1 MFRCM
6 NWIAGSIL
14 LSLII
19 GSSAAA
25 EPLRL
30 GLSTWVGYGPLYIA
44 KEKAF
49 FKDEAVEVQLIKLGD
64 LEGEPLGVE
73 ALAADQVDAVMTTV
87 DTALKHWSEE
97 QRFRYLFAVDDSKGG
112 DGIVADLEIQDVIGL
127 KGRRIA
133 LEEGSVSEFYLGV
146 LLMEVGIAPEDVD
159 VIDMD
164 GEESVNAFA
173 AKEVDAVV
181 TWEPWLTSAAQAGH
195 GHRLVDSSSSP
206 GLIVDVAITTPAKL
220 EEHLDGL
227 KGLYRAW
234 LRGVEFQRTNEKE
247 ADEIMARGVG
257 GWLNDPAVFA
267 ETRAGIA
274 YYDDAMN
281 KAFIGTPEAPGRLVE
296 TVANALELGK
306 QTGQFE
312 HDIQPAELIAFEIVN
327 Q

>member
-6 NWIAGSIL
+6 NWFAGSIL

-25 EPLRL
+25 EPVRL

-49 FKDEAVEVQLIKLGD
+49 FQDEGVEVQLIKLGD
-64 LEGEPLGVE
+64 LEGEPSGAE
-73 ALAADQVDAVMTTV
+73 ALASDQADAVMTTV

-97 QRFRYLFAVDDSKGG
+97 QGVRYLFAVDDSKGG
-112 DGIVADLEIQDVIGL
+112 DGIVADLEIQDVAGL
-127 KGRRIA
+127 KGQRIA

-146 LLMEVGIAPEDVD
+146 LLMEAGIALEDVD

-181 TWEPWLTSAAQAGH
+181 TWEPWFTSAAQAGH

-257 GWLNDPAVFA
+257 GWLKDPAVFA

-281 KAFIGTPEAPGRLVE
+281 KTFIGTPDAPGRLVE

-312 HDIQPAELIAFEIVN
+312 HDIRPAELIAFEIVN

>member
-19 GSSAAA
+19 ASSSAA

-49 FKDEAVEVQLIKLGD
+49 FQDEGVEVQLIKLGD
-64 LEGEPLGVE
+64 LEGEPSGAE
-73 ALAADQVDAVMTTV
+73 ALASDQADAVMTTV

-97 QRFRYLFAVDDSKGG
+97 QGVRYLFAVDDSKGG
-112 DGIVADLEIQDVIGL
+112 DGIVADLEIQNVAGL
-127 KGRRIA
+127 KGQRIA

-146 LLMEVGIAPEDVD
+146 LLMEAGIALEDVD

-173 AKEVDAVV
+173 AREVDAVV
-181 TWEPWLTSAAQAGH
+181 TWEPWLTGAAQAEH

-220 EEHLDGL
+220 EEHRDAL

-234 LRGVEFQRTNEKE
+234 LRGVEFQRMHEKE

-257 GWLNDPAVFA
+257 GWLKDPIVFA

-274 YYDDAMN
+274 YYDGAMN
-281 KAFIGTPEAPGRLVE
+281 EAFIGTPEAPGRLVE

-312 HDIQPAELIAFEIVN
+312 HDIRPAELIAFEIVN